1 MVIFGDKMGIFGF
14 KIIVESGIFVQNR
27 GIMIIINRA
36 IQNFDCKWSKFFIFG
51 LLMMSNG
58 ENDPFG
64 NKRRL
69 VSTVFS
75 QKKCFESEKIVFEP
89 RKSVSWQ
96 LKMQHIEKCNDL
108 ELELMPY
115 YYKSTF

>member
-1 MVIFGDKMGIFGF
+1 MVIFGHKMGIFGF

-58 ENDPFG
+58 ENDPFR

-75 QKKCFESEKIVFEP
+75 QK
-89 RKSVSWQ
+89 SVSKAKKVFSSQ
-96 LKMQHIEKCNDL
+96 ENLSLGN
-108 ELELMPY
+108 
-115 YYKSTF
+115 